1 MNKKD
6 ILKKS
11 RKEFKNQDLPEI
23 EEIRKMS
30 VFSLVAVV
38 IFACVIVLAEKHVY
52 GEYNIGLMTVVFSAT
67 VIMGLYR
74 CFTSKKKHKLPIIAA
89 TVWFALWFGFLAFC
103 EITSLMDYKR

>member
-38 IFACVIVLAEKHVY
+38 IFACVIVLA
-52 GEYNIGLMTVVFSAT
+52 
-67 VIMGLYR
+67 
-74 CFTSKKKHKLPIIAA
+74 
-89 TVWFALWFGFLAFC
+89 
-103 EITSLMDYKR
+103 

>member
-52 GEYNIGLMTVVFSAT
+52 GEYNIGLMTVVFSAPF
-67 VIMGLYR
+67 IMGLYM
-74 CFTSKKKHKLPIIAA
+74 CFKSTQKNKLPIIAG
-89 TVWFALWFGFLAFC
+89 TVFFTLWFGFAAFC
-103 EITSLMDYKR
+103 EVTSLIDKMR